1 MRIIFI
7 SKTSYSDDT
16 IRNNLRNI
24 SEKDSIVFF
33 YSYSSAEEFI
43 DNNITSGQIAL
54 DIIITENNVDNENAE
69 EFLSRIRD
77 DKRRTYSNRDFNF
90 SSLPVLLIA
99 GKEENINAYADFGFA
114 DVINDIG
121 MDNLSNYTKNII
133 KVVQSWRRNVLDELE
148 NLGIKFN
155 AGKIDYSH
163 YLLDKKR
170 KLLDTQILSNN
181 FKILP
186 RKLNYQWLI
195 FNERQIE
202 RAIDLYIKEMK
213 RAHRLQKKEEKRFH
227 KLFNKYPFFL
237 ERDNYSKH
245 WYEARLHYAEKKYW
259 EPDYSLL
266 PNFNQKTDLNIL
278 EVKLPTDHFLK
289 KTDFHPKPYS
299 KIIDHIFQVNDYKEY
314 LESEEY
320 IDAIENVFGFV
331 PNSVEYTMLI
341 GRSEDRNENSYI
353 FNKRMK
359 EIGSHINFLTYD
371 DLLDYQVKYLNR
383 MKILE
388 IR

>member
-1 MRIIFI
+1 VRIIFI